1 MEDFKKELN
10 FESDTFSNVKRDMNF
25 VLQRLLG
32 NMQEKGATE
41 GSMTL
46 KIDVSFDTAYIP
58 NYDPNI
64 EGESRRIE
72 KPKFVH
78 KVTSAVQIKDEKK
91 GNMDTEMELVFDE
104 DSGEYVMKPIAN
116 TEQRTIFDDDF
127 QDNIQGS
134 GRSSED
140 QAEEESPTGIPQLP
154 GPTDEEI
161 IDGEYTEV
169 EREGEP
175 QDGIP
180 APENP
185 EAEEESPDEE
195 FEDMTDE
202 LLDGAGNEEE
212 GEEPDDYDY
221 EDPEDE

>member
-91 GNMDTEMELVFDE
+91 CHCARKYRLNTQKRKYGHSSLFLVFRK
-104 DSGEYVMKPIAN
+104 SCHMYLYQYRRYARP
-116 TEQRTIFDDDF
+116 
-127 QDNIQGS
+127 
-134 GRSSED
+134 
-140 QAEEESPTGIPQLP
+140 
-154 GPTDEEI
+154 
-161 IDGEYTEV
+161 
-169 EREGEP
+169 
-175 QDGIP
+175 
-180 APENP
+180 
-185 EAEEESPDEE
+185 
-195 FEDMTDE
+195 
-202 LLDGAGNEEE
+202 
-212 GEEPDDYDY
+212 
-221 EDPEDE
+221 